1 LLSLK
6 TDLPLG
12 RKNALPAKKSINL
25 YIVESHKKQNVIS
38 LSLFGV
44 YLVGLYLFTQFAV
57 IGQLQRVNAL
67 EQQYSGTKQQYAL
80 LQSENSDYNQILQAY
95 SHYGD
100 GGLNSDESAL
110 QDRLDILKIAEEQ
123 ILEKDALESISVTGN
138 QATLVINTEKLANVS
153 SLAADLENY
162 SIVSYVTVSTS
173 TRDEASARTYSGQG
187 SGGNVP
193 AGTPAASAVVST
205 MDIYFKPAASTQAA
219 ESSADGAQESDDAA
233 LTQAAESGADGA
245 QDGDDAAS
253 QAARSGADGA
263 QESQESSTEGGE
275 G

>member
-1 LLSLK
+1 MLSLK

-44 YLVGLYLFTQFAV
+44 YLVGLYLFTRFAV

-193 AGTPAASAVVST
+193 AGTPAASVVVST
-205 MDIYFKPAASTQAA
+205 MDIYFKPAAS
-219 ESSADGAQESDDAA
+219 
-233 LTQAAESGADGA
+233 TQAAESGADGA

-253 QAARSGADGA
+253 QAAESGADGAQDGDDAASQAAGSGADGA